1 MMDEKNYTSNMEV
14 VTRYGVRAVI
24 VRDGK
29 IATERGMAGDFKILG
44 GGIDGGEDLCEPSVE
59 DRDEVVFRYSCF
71 GDGFLR
77 EDEVL
82 FYEFAENL
90 FVLLEVVD
98 K

>member
-44 GGIDGGEDLCEPSVE
+44 GGIDAGETCREAVPLAEMMGLLLPNVW
-59 DRDEVVFRYSCF
+59 R
-71 GDGFLR
+71 LR
-77 EDEVL
+77 I
-82 FYEFAENL
+82 
-90 FVLLEVVD
+90 
-98 K
+98 